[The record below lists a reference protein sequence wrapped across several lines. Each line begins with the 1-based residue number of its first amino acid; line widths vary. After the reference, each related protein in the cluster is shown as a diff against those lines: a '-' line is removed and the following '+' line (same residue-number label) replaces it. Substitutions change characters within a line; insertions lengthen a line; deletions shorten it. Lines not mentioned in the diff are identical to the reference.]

1 MLKVAY
7 VSIPFHFSLIEK
19 NHFVKKTNNRSE
31 DELFIECI
39 TCHRKHHQVCAFYL
53 ENMFPKGFQCN
64 ACAKPPNRLKS
75 KSLLKCD
82 LSEYVETNVNNFL
95 KTQMDGCSI
104 TVRVLS
110 NENRF
115 SEVKPEMQRRLI
127 EMGKNVPSF
136 PYRAKSIF
144 AFQEV
149 FGSDLCFFALY
160 VQEYGSDCSKPNARR
175 INIAYLDTVK
185 FFEPANLRTM
195 VYHKIILSYLD
206 YSKRRGFENAYIWV
220 SPPGKGSEY
229 IFYAHPAGQQT
240 MTHDILLNWYKNMLI
255 KGKKDGTIE
264 SFNTLHEEV
273 IKKNN
278 FVLLIYRTSMG
289 TSGLMWLRKNWTI
302 NWWKKSWTQTHKSCL
317 SWKMHVIHSWWFIF
331 IRAQLSLVYVFHI
344 EYYWRIQT
352 N

>member
-1 MLKVAY
+1 MLKIAY

-19 NHFVKKTNNRSE
+19 NHFVKKTNSHSE

-39 TCHRKHHQVCAFYL
+39 TCHRKHHQVCAIYL
-53 ENMFPKGFQCN
+53 ENMLPKGFQCN
-64 ACAKPPNRLKS
+64 ACAEPPNRLKS
-75 KSLLKCD
+75 KSLLKCN

-110 NENRF
+110 NENQF

-160 VQEYGSDCSKPNARR
+160 VHEYGSDSSKPNARG

-206 YSKRRGFENAYIWV
+206 HSKRRGFENAYIWV

-229 IFYAHPAGQQT
+229 IFNGHPPGQQT
-240 MTHDILLNWYKNMLI
+240 MTHDILLNWYKNMII

-264 SFNTLHEEV
+264 SFNTLYEET
-273 IKKNN
+273 IKKGQ
-278 FVLLIYRTSMG
+278 FCITDIPCFDG
-289 TSGLMWLRKNWTI
+289 DFWP
-302 NWWKKSWTQTHKSCL
+302 
-317 SWKMHVIHSWWFIF
+317 HVIEKKLNSQLKKKGLDTNAQVLSIMKNVRDSFLVIHLHSGS
-331 IRAQLSLVYVFHI
+331 AQLGVCISY
-344 EYYWRIQT
+344 RILLM
-352 N
+352 NSN